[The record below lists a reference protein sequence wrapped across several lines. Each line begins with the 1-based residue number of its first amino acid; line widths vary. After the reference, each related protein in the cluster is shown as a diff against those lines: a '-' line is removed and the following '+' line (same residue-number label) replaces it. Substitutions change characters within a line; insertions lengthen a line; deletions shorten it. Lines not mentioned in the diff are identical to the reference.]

1 MDASVSE
8 PAARA
13 GVGVCL
19 FLVPRTHIRRPC
31 GDCFYWRGADAG
43 AFLFQNSA
51 HRPRGVR
58 GAARF
63 YRAAAV
69 GDRRRGPFRGHE
81 RGGQVPRRHRLRVLV
96 RAQGC
101 RLHVSVHLV
110 SRDVAALPFR
120 PVDENRLES
129 DAADFA
135 RRAGVNGHRG
145 GNFFMNPAMNSAL
158 NSGMAPVATPW
169 FFYVLAALA
178 VASGLA
184 VITRRNAVHSA
195 LALIVTLLSVAG
207 LYLMLYAPFVAGV
220 QIIVYAGGI
229 MVLFLFVIML
239 VNIERSSK
247 DRQFNRMWPVGL
259 AAACALMALFVSAIA
274 KGNKLFP
281 DRGMTLPEGSNTQE
295 IANMLYGEAGK
306 MGQYTF
312 AFEIASLLLLV
323 AILGAVIMTKKKI

>member
-1 MDASVSE
+1 
-8 PAARA
+8 
-13 GVGVCL
+13 
-19 FLVPRTHIRRPC
+19 
-31 GDCFYWRGADAG
+31 
-43 AFLFQNSA
+43 
-51 HRPRGVR
+51 
-58 GAARF
+58 
-63 YRAAAV
+63 
-69 GDRRRGPFRGHE
+69 
-81 RGGQVPRRHRLRVLV
+81 
-96 RAQGC
+96 
-101 RLHVSVHLV
+101 
-110 SRDVAALPFR
+110 
-120 PVDENRLES
+120 
-129 DAADFA
+129 
-135 RRAGVNGHRG
+135 
-145 GNFFMNPAMNSAL
+145 MNPAMNSAL

-274 KGNKLFP
+274 KGNKLLFP